1 MVGKGLRSLLLRK
14 AWLMFFVVVVFFF
27 FWLSWVFILAQAF
40 FSCSKWELFLLW
52 SMGSRVCGL
61 SSCAAWA

>member
-14 AWLMFFVVVVFFF
+14 AWLMLFVVGFF

-40 FSCSKWELFLLW
+40 FSCSEWELFLLW

-61 SSCAAWA
+61 SSCGPGA